1 MLTAK
6 DVFEKI
12 QAAALASTG
21 EDERPLQ
28 IDYEAM
34 GKKVSAALGDRKIAH
49 LYIND
54 GLPHGYEDQG
64 RFNAL
69 AISQGNVMFDFVIGD
84 DYFRYDVFAAGTLD
98 KVQIQYG
105 VWKDD
110 DSVGASGDRLKA
122 EEKPFLSLTLGHGEE
137 SHVFICLNNRDREGE
152 LLKVVRAI
160 SDARHPE

>member
-1 MLTAK
+1 MLTAN
-6 DVFEKI
+6 DVFEKLRD
-12 QAAALASTG
+12 AALASTD

-34 GKKVSAALGDRKIAH
+34 GKKLNLALGDRKISY
-49 LYIND
+49 LYINA

-69 AISQGNVMFDFVIGD
+69 AVSQGNVMFDIVIGD
-84 DYFRYDVFAAGTLD
+84 DYFRYDIFSTKDLD
-98 KVQIQYG
+98 KIQIQYG

-110 DSVGASGDRLKA
+110 ESVGASGDRLKA

-137 SHVFICLNNRDREGE
+137 SHVFISLSDPEREGE
-152 LLKVVRAI
+152 LLKLVSAI
-160 SDARHPE
+160 SNARHPE

>member
-1 MLTAK
+1 MLTAN
-6 DVFEKI
+6 DVFEKLRD
-12 QAAALASTG
+12 AALASTD

-34 GKKVSAALGDRKIAH
+34 GKKVSSALGDRKIAH

-69 AISQGNVMFDFVIGD
+69 ALSQGNVMFDFVIGD
-84 DYFRYDVFAAGTLD
+84 DYFRYDVLSIKDLD
-98 KVQIQYG
+98 KMQVQYG

-137 SHVFICLNNRDREGE
+137 THVFICLNDREREGE
-152 LLKVVRAI
+152 LLKVVGAI